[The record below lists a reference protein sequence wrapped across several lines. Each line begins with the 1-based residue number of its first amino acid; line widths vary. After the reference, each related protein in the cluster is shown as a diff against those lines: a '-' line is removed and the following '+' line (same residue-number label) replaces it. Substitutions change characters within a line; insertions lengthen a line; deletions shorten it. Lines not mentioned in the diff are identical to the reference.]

1 MKVYINDLEVDKS
14 IINVNSG
21 LNFGR
26 FDYEGLVIA
35 HYKILL
41 SSKEFTE
48 AIEADYNSIRDEV
61 KQDDRVQNET
71 SDFTAINYGSITT
84 LLQNKEALQE
94 ITITYL
100 DKILFS
106 KLFAESINS
115 KFIINSTDSIEFKNG
130 SIVILGRSYQKRQ
143 VLN

>member
-1 MKVYINDLEVDKS
+1 MKLYINDLEVDKS